1 MGYMTRIKAAANRWP
16 HTHRMSSTGLSVFD
30 TTLQKT
36 DYWLKELMRLLDW
49 DGKQKAYLALRA
61 ALHALRNRPTTDEV
75 AQLAAQFP
83 MLVRGLYY
91 EGWDPTGKPVKARHE
106 ETFLDRIRD
115 AFRDDYSVDPE
126 RVARAVFTLLATQIS
141 AGEIEDVQLMLP
153 AALRGLRSPIQDSA

>member
-1 MGYMTRIKAAANRWP
+1 
-16 HTHRMSSTGLSVFD
+16 MSATGLSVFH

-36 DYWLKELMRLLDW
+36 NHWLKELMRLLDW

-61 ALHALRNRPTTDEV
+61 TLHALRDRPTTDEV
-75 AQLAAQFP
+75 AQLAAQLP

-91 EGWDPTGKPVKARHE
+91 EGCDPTGKPVKERHE

-141 AGEIEDVQLMLP
+141 AGEIEDVQLILP
-153 AALRGLRSPIQDSA
+153 AAPRTTRSAR